1 MKEKIEL
8 KNLPDKIWIQ
18 VGEIDIDFDNDFK
31 KLRES
36 NEVTWCEHKI
46 DNWDIEYTRSSLIES
61 LINQEVEK
69 RIKERMPS
77 EEEINKQAEQ
87 AMQRDTKDGR
97 IGIIIDSTY
106 YGVFCDALEWLRSRL
121 TNPESSQKTEGGGE

>member
-69 RIKERMPS
+69 RIAERMPS
-77 EEEINKQAEQ
+77 EEEI
-87 AMQRDTKDGR
+87 RDELCRHLYNWLEHNSFKDACR
-97 IGIIIDSTY
+97 
-106 YGVFCDALEWLRSRL
+106 WLRSRL
-121 TNPESSQKTEGGGE
+121 TCSEKPNNSQKTEGGAK

>member
-18 VGEIDIDFDNDFK
+18 VGEIDIDFDNDFE

-77 EEEINKQAEQ
+77 EEDVEINLASFDEITNDWFDFTH
-87 AMQRDTKDGR
+87 AV
-97 IGIIIDSTY
+97 Y
-106 YGVFCDALEWLRSRL
+106 HWLHSRL
-121 TNPESSQKTEGGGE
+121 TNDSQKTEGGGE